1 MNAAKEIREAI
12 AAAINADKSG
22 YNLNPNVVETHIPDD
37 NTEGAVPLTCYLVVL
52 DADEERETRTRRQIE
67 QPVMIGVVQAPIKA
81 SDIDTIDDL
90 IELVQSIKTTLS
102 QLAIQLSDNTI
113 VTWTSNVAEKDETG
127 LPFSYV
133 KMREISTFESY
144 FTATYSRVN

>member
-52 DADEERETRTRRQIE
+52 DADEGKRNPNTQTNRT
-67 QPVMIGVVQAPIKA
+67 
-81 SDIDTIDDL
+81 
-90 IELVQSIKTTLS
+90 
-102 QLAIQLSDNTI
+102 
-113 VTWTSNVAEKDETG
+113 TG
-127 LPFSYV
+127 HD
-133 KMREISTFESY
+133 RCSTG
-144 FTATYSRVN
+144 TD

>member
-1 MNAAKEIREAI
+1 MQTK
-12 AAAINADKSG
+12 
-22 YNLNPNVVETHIPDD
+22 
-37 NTEGAVPLTCYLVVL
+37 
-52 DADEERETRTRRQIE
+52 ERETRTRRQIE